1 MFLLCLSI
9 SPTLLILILILTLLP
24 QELFLP
30 SECHLAAHSE
40 VTLVSALD
48 EDTLLWAQ
56 VASSVAL
63 TAVDVAAAA
72 VAVSGGQAAVTPDS
86 EMAGRRESVG
96 LFDDVD
102 NHFRHGVKACSVVVE
117 ADKDSASSMFDSDG
131 PSAGGRGGAG
141 GGVAGGPL
149 IYEVAGLKSLSRGDV
164 LSLHLIDSSGRN
176 ICMVSSDGHGQVHD
190 EGGDSVVLLS
200 RGQLTVFGD
209 SGVVETEARGSLL
222 PSFPAMGDIVQ
233 NPSGCS
239 IQ

>member
-1 MFLLCLSI
+1 
-9 SPTLLILILILTLLP
+9 
-24 QELFLP
+24 
-30 SECHLAAHSE
+30 

-72 VAVSGGQAAVTPDS
+72 IAVSGGQQAVTPDS

-102 NHFRHGVKACSVVVE
+102 NHFRHGVKAGSGVVE
-117 ADKDSASSMFDSDG
+117 ADRDSASTMFDSDA
-131 PSAGGRGGAG
+131 PSAGRGGAG
-141 GGVAGGPL
+141 GPL
-149 IYEVAGLKSLSRGDV
+149 IFQVAGLKSLSRGDV
-164 LSLHLIDSSGRN
+164 LSLHLIDRNGRN
-176 ICMVSSDGHGQVHD
+176 ICMISSDGHGHGQVH
-190 EGGDSVVLLS
+190 EGGSDSVTLQS

-209 SGVVETEARGSLL
+209 SGVVEAEARGNLL
-222 PSFPAMGDIVQ
+222 PSFPAMVDITQ
-233 NPSGCS
+233 TPAGCS

>member
-1 MFLLCLSI
+1 M
-9 SPTLLILILILTLLP
+9 
-24 QELFLP
+24 P
-30 SECHLAAHSE
+30 SECHLGANSE
-40 VTLVSALD
+40 ITLVSALD

-72 VAVSGGQAAVTPDS
+72 VAVSGGQQAVTPDS

-102 NHFRHGVKACSVVVE
+102 NHFRHGVKAGSAVVE
-117 ADKDSASSMFDSDG
+117 ADKDSASSMFDSDA
-131 PSAGGRGGAG
+131 PSAGRGGAG
-141 GGVAGGPL
+141 GPL
-149 IYEVAGLKSLSRGDV
+149 IFEVAGLKSLSRGDV

-176 ICMVSSDGHGQVHD
+176 ICMISSDGHGQVHE
-190 EGGDSVVLLS
+190 EGSETVTLLS

-209 SGVVETEARGSLL
+209 SGVVEAEAKGTLL
-222 PSFPAMGDIVQ
+222 PSFPAMGDIAQ
-233 NPSGCS
+233 PPAGCS